1 MVRTVKTART
11 TKTPARASSR
21 IKADLQEELDEIQ
34 TEVAEHAPPD
44 LKMAEMVRLR
54 EAEMRSS
61 VEGISVERVVQKV
74 SGLGLEISRA
84 LSQVSEQLID
94 QVNELERVREV
105 LALEKAELERMH
117 KIDVTA
123 TSIDSL
129 VAEYQGRK
137 KQLEAEEVAAHSAWA
152 AEKQAAE
159 QAHKEQVATLH
170 KQRQREAE
178 EYDYKLALDR
188 KKAQDE
194 FEERVRSQER
204 QNRERQEQFDKS
216 WQQREAALKERE
228 AELLN
233 LRQEVELFPSRL
245 KKEVESAVAQAVGA
259 AKQAHETKVT
269 LLTKDTEADKR
280 VAALQIKGLE
290 ETGAKQ
296 AAQISDLQ
304 QQLAAAKQQVQDIAV
319 KALESAAG
327 AKTLEEV
334 RQIAREQA
342 KGRDK

>member
-1 MVRTVKTART
+1 MVRTVKAART
-11 TKTPARASSR
+11 TKSPARASR
-21 IKADLQEELDEIQ
+21 AKADVQEEFDEIQ

-44 LKMAEMVRLR
+44 LKMAEMARLR
-54 EAEMRSS
+54 EAEGRAGI
-61 VEGISVERVVQKV
+61 EGISVERVVQKV

-84 LSQVSEQLID
+84 LSQVSEHLVD
-94 QVNELERVREV
+94 QVNELEQVREV
-105 LALEKAELERMH
+105 LALEKAELERLH
-117 KIDVTA
+117 KIDVAA
-123 TSIDSL
+123 TSLDIL
-129 VAEYQGRK
+129 VAEYQARK
-137 KQLEAEEVAAHSAWA
+137 KQLEAEEVATRGTWA
-152 AEKQAAE
+152 AEKQTAE
-159 QAHKEQVATLH
+159 QAHNEQVATLH
-170 KQRQREAE
+170 RQRQREAE
-178 EYDYKLALDR
+178 EYEYKLALER

-228 AELLN
+228 TELLN
-233 LRQEVELFPSRL
+233 LRQEVESFSSRL
-245 KKEVESAVAQAVGA
+245 KKEVEAAVAQAVGA
-259 AKQAHETKVT
+259 ARQTHETKMT

-290 ETGAKQ
+290 ETVAKQ

-304 QQLAAAKQQVQDIAV
+304 QQLATAKQQVQDIAV